1 MKSSASLAKCSSTFF
16 YVHDNTSH
24 LTTTSNQNA
33 FTRINLR
40 SCRQLSFVSRAMARA
55 SRSASA
61 KPVEKKDTK
70 DVKVN
75 GTRTSR
81 PPTVTMLSLTNL
93 AVPRRGA
100 KQAEDAPV
108 ANGIA
113 EEAEETEDVE
123 MADEDTK
130 EVEAAPPKRKHNAS
144 ETRSTAKKTAAAG
157 RSRAKKTETPA
168 PEPAAAPKKTTKRKK
183 DDESEPEVE
192 DAPAPAVKKPKVAKA
207 APKAAPKAAA
217 KAAPKAASKTAT
229 PEPEAAK
236 VDPALI
242 PNPKGPRRNKGKKTE
257 INEIRYTEPLKVF
270 VFGEG
275 SSGELGF
282 GATSKAIDVKR
293 PRYNEPLS
301 NLNVVKIATG
311 GMHVVALTKD
321 NKILTWGVNDNNALG
336 RDTSNA
342 PVKMRDLDAD
352 DSDSDSE
359 DETGGLNDA
368 EATPTPVPSEFFPE
382 DTTFVDVAAG
392 DSCSFA
398 LTTEGAVYGW
408 GTFRKNEG
416 IMGFERDNHTA
427 PRPVYIDS
435 IKKVIQLVCGTNH
448 VYALD
453 KDHHVYAWGNGQ
465 QNQLGRRVTERNLI
479 QGLQPNKIGF
489 HDSSIKKHS
498 QRITHIA
505 SGDYHGLAIA
515 EDGHVWGWGANNYCE
530 TGYAK
535 NAGADDASVLQPK
548 IIHSLEGKGVQSLA
562 GGSHHNLAITKDG
575 QVLVWGRCDGSQTG
589 LPPSQ
594 LDAETDEHKV
604 LKNNGKAKIVVQPTP
619 LPDLKN
625 IVAGACGPDH
635 SIVVDKDGKA
645 YSWGFSVNFQ
655 TGQGTDDDI
664 EVPTLIDNTAVR
676 ETKLTWAGCGGQY
689 SILASKKE

>member
-1 MKSSASLAKCSSTFF
+1 
-16 YVHDNTSH
+16 
-24 LTTTSNQNA
+24 
-33 FTRINLR
+33 
-40 SCRQLSFVSRAMARA
+40 MARA

-61 KPVEKKDTK
+61 KPAEKKDAK
-70 DVKVN
+70 EVKVN
-75 GTRTSR
+75 GAGTSR
-81 PPTVTMLSLTNL
+81 PPKEIRPPLTNL

-100 KQAEDAPV
+100 KKTEDAPV

-113 EEAEETEDVE
+113 EEVEDAEDVE
-123 MADEDTK
+123 MADEDAE
-130 EVEAAPPKRKHNAS
+130 EVKAAPQKRKVNAS
-144 ETRSTAKKTAAAG
+144 KVGLSAKTGLATG

-168 PEPAAAPKKTTKRKK
+168 PEPKAAPKKTTKRKK
-183 DDESEPEVE
+183 DEESEPEVE
-192 DAPAPAVKKPKVAKA
+192 DAPAPAVKKPKVERAKA
-207 APKAAPKAAA
+207 APKAAPKAAS
-217 KAAPKAASKTAT
+217 KAAT
-229 PEPEAAK
+229 PEPEPEAEK
-236 VDPALI
+236 IDPALV
-242 PNPKGPRRNKGKKTE
+242 PNPKGPRRAKGKKTE
-257 INEIRYTEPLKVF
+257 INSIRYTEPLKVF

-275 SSGELGF
+275 SSGELGL

-293 PRYNEPLS
+293 PRYNETLS
-301 NLNVVKIATG
+301 NMNVVKIATG

-321 NKILTWGVNDNNALG
+321 NQILTWGVNDNDALG

-342 PVKMRDLDAD
+342 NVKMRDLDAD

-368 EATPTPVPSEFFPE
+368 EATPAPVPAEFFPE

-416 IMGFERDNHTA
+416 IMGFATDNKTA
-427 PRPVYIDS
+427 PRPVYIDGV
-435 IKKVIQLVCGTNH
+435 KKVTQIVCGTNH

-453 KDHHVYAWGNGQ
+453 KDHHVWAWGNGQ
-465 QNQLGRRVTERNLI
+465 QNQLGRRVTERNLV
-479 QGLQPNKIGF
+479 QALQPSKVGF
-489 HDSSIKKHS
+489 HDTSIKKHS

-515 EDGHVWGWGANNYCE
+515 DDGHVWGWGANNYCE
-530 TGYAK
+530 TGYTE

-548 IIHSLEGKGVQSLA
+548 IVHSLEGKGVHTLDA
-562 GGSHHNLAITKDG
+562 GSHHNLAITKDG

-594 LDAETDEHKV
+594 LDAETDESKV

-625 IVAGACGPDH
+625 IVTGACGPEH
-635 SIVVDKDGKA
+635 SIVIDEAGKA

-655 TGQGTDDDI
+655 TGQGTDDEI
-664 EVPTLIDNTAVR
+664 EVPTMIDNTAVR
-676 ETKLTWAGCGGQY
+676 ETKLVWAGCGGQY